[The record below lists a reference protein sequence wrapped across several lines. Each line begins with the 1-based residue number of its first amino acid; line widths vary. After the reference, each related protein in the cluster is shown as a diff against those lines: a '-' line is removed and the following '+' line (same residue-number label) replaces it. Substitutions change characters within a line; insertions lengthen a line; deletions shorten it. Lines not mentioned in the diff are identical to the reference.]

1 MKFIFFQLIHFRY
14 CCSRKMIALDSEA
27 ADRVSDGHEKKLGK
41 GTLPTQ
47 CRNFLFTILH
57 LAFCPLRISMIIY
70 NFMKSVG
77 CTLRIFV

>member
-14 CCSRKMIALDSEA
+14 CCSRKMIALDPEA

-47 CRNFLFTILH
+47 RRNFLFTIHILPSQNIH
-57 LAFCPLRISMIIY
+57 DNPISC
-70 NFMKSVG
+70 V
-77 CTLRIFV
+77 

>member
-41 GTLPTQ
+41 GRSPTQ
-47 CRNFLFTILH
+47 SRNFYLPFSIWRFALSEY
-57 LAFCPLRISMIIY
+57 P
-70 NFMKSVG
+70 
-77 CTLRIFV
+77 